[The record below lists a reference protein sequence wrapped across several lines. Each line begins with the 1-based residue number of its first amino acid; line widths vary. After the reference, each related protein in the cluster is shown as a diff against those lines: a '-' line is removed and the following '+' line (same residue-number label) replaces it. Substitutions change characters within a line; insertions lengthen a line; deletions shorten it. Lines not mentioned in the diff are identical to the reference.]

1 MRSVLLDTHS
11 WAWSLTASG
20 RLSGRAVAEIASADQ
35 TLVSPVSFFEIAQ
48 KVRIGKWPEM
58 DPYVLRLP
66 MLLDEQGGM
75 LAGLDPEICIAAGT
89 MAWAHRDPF
98 DRLLAATAQ
107 HRRVPLVSADAV
119 FDGLVE
125 RVW

>member
-1 MRSVLLDTHS
+1 VTSLLLDTHA
-11 WAWSLTASG
+11 WVWSLTGDG

-35 TLVSPVSFFEIAQ
+35 ILVSPVSFFEIAQ

-58 DPYVLRLP
+58 DPYVQRLP
-66 MLLDEQGGM
+66 MLLDEQGGVI
-75 LAGLDPEICIAAGT
+75 AGLDPEICIAAGT
-89 MAWAHRDPF
+89 MAWALRDPF

-107 HRRVPLVSADAV
+107 HRRVPLVSADTV
-119 FDGLVE
+119 FDGLID